1 MAVRRSK
8 HDRIKAK
15 KERLARQAAARGEAR
30 KAGAA
35 G

>member
-8 HDRIKAK
+8 HDRTKAK
-15 KERLARQAAARGEAR
+15 KARLARHAAARGAAR
-30 KAGAA
+30 KAAAA